1 MSKPVRKF
9 SRLNTNMFLHLEC
22 SNVYRLRPMSLAGTP
37 ENPGSGISLKIV
49 VMCNSV
55 KGEVVMLKPSLTQ
68 TMLGAVG

>member
-37 ENPGSGISLKIV
+37 ENPGSGISPNPTGSLV
-49 VMCNSV
+49 VVPARRATTGQNQRR
-55 KGEVVMLKPSLTQ
+55 G
-68 TMLGAVG
+68 